1 MTTEEVQKKV
11 VAAKKKEKAAPKPE
25 ELTVDPATAQMI
37 KRSREMDI
45 DTIFDRAQTMK
56 PCNIGAQGTCCK
68 NCSQGPCRLPLPKSG
83 IEGEDTRKGLC
94 GATPNTIAARN
105 FARMV
110 AAGAAAHSDHG
121 RGVAETFLA
130 AARKE
135 TKDYKITDTKKLIEI
150 APDFGVDI
158 TVEGKDGE
166 ILDRDID
173 EIAVEVGEK
182 ALAQWGQQVGEV
194 CTLKRAPEARYELW
208 KKLGVI
214 PRGIDREIVEIMH
227 RTHIGVD
234 QDYENIVGQCT
245 RAALGDGW
253 GGSMIATDLQDI
265 MFGCPYPLKSSA
277 NLGILKEDHVNIII
291 HGHEPL
297 LSEMVVTAAELP
309 EMIDLA
315 KEKGAKGIQL
325 GGICCTANEI
335 LMRHGVPLAGNFLQQ
350 ELAIVTGA
358 VDAMVVDVQCI
369 MENIANVAD
378 CFHTKIIT
386 TNPRAKIESGNCL
399 HIEFD
404 EHTAF
409 EDAKKIVKTA
419 IENFPN
425 REKEV
430 VIPDSSHELIAGFSY
445 EAINYHLGGTF
456 RGSYVPLNDNII
468 NGRIRGVAGVVG
480 CNNARTTHDEGH
492 LIIVKELIKHD
503 VIVLTTGCNAITC
516 AKAGLLTPESA
527 KVFCG
532 PGLAEVCETVG
543 IPPVLHMGSCV
554 DNSRI
559 LMAATEVVKAGG
571 LGNDISDLPVAGSA
585 PEWMS
590 EKAISIGH
598 YFVTSG
604 VYTVFGVTMPVSGA
618 PVFEDYLYNK
628 LEDIY
633 GGMWDMEADPIKHAH
648 KMIAHIDKKRR
659 ALGIDKAR
667 ERVLMDMADR
677 QKLEAA

>member
-1 MTTEEVQKKV
+1 
-11 VAAKKKEKAAPKPE
+11 
-25 ELTVDPATAQMI
+25 
-37 KRSREMDI
+37 
-45 DTIFDRAQTMK
+45 
-56 PCNIGAQGTCCK
+56 
-68 NCSQGPCRLPLPKSG
+68 
-83 IEGEDTRKGLC
+83 
-94 GATPNTIAARN
+94 
-105 FARMV
+105 MV

-253 GGSMIATDLQDI
+253 GGSMIATDLQDVL
-265 MFGCPYPLKSSA
+265 FGCPYPLKSSA
-277 NLGILKEDHVNIII
+277 NFGVLKEDHVNIII

-648 KMIAHIDKKRR
+648 KMIAHIDKKRK